1 MCPGERVTGFAGRG
15 VRAAGWWT
23 ALAGRARVLADHWL
37 FSTAVAL
44 SLAVRVLATVA
55 FRPALFTPDSFGYL
69 AAGAHPMLGQWH
81 PAGYPALLWALRPFH
96 SLLLVT
102 TAQHLMGV
110 AVAVTLY
117 AVLRRRGLPSWGAVL
132 AASPTLFDSRQ
143 IALESFILPDTV
155 YALLLTAAVAVLLT
169 GRRPITRRCAV
180 AGLLVAGAAVT
191 RGNGAPEM
199 VAVLAVLLFPRVG
212 WRAIAAATAAFALP
226 VLAYMGLFAARFG
239 DFALTN
245 SDGMFLWS
253 RTTSFANC
261 SVIKPP
267 ANLRPLCPDRQPD
280 PPTAAPAWS
289 LPSLLT
295 ARTPASYLW
304 APGVWWRHDARPGF
318 NRVNNALAMRFALT
332 AIRAQPAGYLRAVT
346 SGVALTF
353 LATDRDLGVR
363 SLHFTPVPDVVSLSR
378 SQVRH
383 LAAYAHVSSNSHPV
397 QPYAYF
403 LYLYQEP
410 VFFPGIAFLL
420 VVAAGLGG
428 VIRWRR
434 DPGGPAALPWAVA
447 VVGIVAPIAVHEY
460 HYRYTIS
467 VVPLA
472 CLAAGL
478 AFLRRPAPP
487 VAVASPVPPAWEL
500 VEAGPA
506 PAGDTGLA
514 VAVGL
519 AAAAAP
525 ARPAP
530 PTSPVPAPTS
540 PTDQATGLGAAPAA
554 TRPPEPPPA

>member
-1 MCPGERVTGFAGRG
+1 VAGFVGRE

-23 ALAGRARVLADHWL
+23 ALADRTRVVADHWL

-44 SLAVRVLATVA
+44 SLVVRVLATMA

-69 AAGAHPMLGQWH
+69 AAGARPVLGQWH

-96 SLLLVT
+96 SVLLVT
-102 TAQHLMGV
+102 TLQHLMGT
-110 AVAVTLY
+110 AVAVTVY
-117 AVLRRRGLPSWGAVL
+117 AVLRRRGLPSWGAAL

-155 YALLLTAAVAVLLT
+155 YALLLTVTVAVLLI
-169 GRRPITRRCAV
+169 GRGPITRRCAV

-199 VAVLAVLLFPRVG
+199 VAVLAVLLFQRVG
-212 WRAIAAATAAFALP
+212 WRAITAATVAFALP

-253 RTTSFANC
+253 RITSFANC

-267 ANLRPLCPDRQPD
+267 ANLRPLCPDQQPD
-280 PPTAAPAWS
+280 PPAAAPAWS
-289 LPSLLT
+289 LPSLLA

-304 APGVWWRHDARPGF
+304 APGVWWRHDAHPGF
-318 NRVNNALAMRFALT
+318 NRVNNRLAMTFALT

-346 SGVALTF
+346 SGVVLTF

-363 SLHFTPVPDVVSLSR
+363 SLHFTPVPDVVSLNR

-383 LAAYAHVSSNSHPV
+383 LRAYAHVSSNSHPV

-434 DPGGPAALPWAVA
+434 DGGGPAALPWAVA
-447 VVGIVAPIAVHEY
+447 VVGIVTPIAVHEY

-487 VAVASPVPPAWEL
+487 VAVAAPALPAWEL
-500 VEAGPA
+500 VEAAPA

-525 ARPAP
+525 ARPSP
-530 PTSPVPAPTS
+530 PVPAPAP
-540 PTDQATGLGAAPAA
+540 PTDQVTGLGAARAA
-554 TRPPEPPPA
+554 PRPPAPPPA